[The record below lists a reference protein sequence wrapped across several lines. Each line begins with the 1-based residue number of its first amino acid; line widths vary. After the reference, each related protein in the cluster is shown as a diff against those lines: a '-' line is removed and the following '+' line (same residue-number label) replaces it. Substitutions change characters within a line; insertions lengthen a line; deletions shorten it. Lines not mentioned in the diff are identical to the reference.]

1 MRSSKD
7 KLEKDEK
14 LVRRLAVTVLIY
26 LALCAG
32 ILFIKE
38 DCYVLKKEGFFY
50 VSLAILSSVCL
61 MLVLVFMRLYND
73 EREAEFR
80 KANSGVTDSNS
91 EKDTESPKTP
101 NSPAN
106 PE

>member
-26 LALCAG
+26 LALCTG
-32 ILFIKE
+32 ILFT
-38 DCYVLKKEGFFY
+38 KEGFY
-50 VSLAILSSVCL
+50 VPLAILSSVCL

-80 KANSGVTDSNS
+80 KANSEVTDSNS

>member
-38 DCYVLKKEGFFY
+38 DFDVFKKEGFY
-50 VSLAILSSVCL
+50 LSLAILSSVCL

-80 KANSGVTDSNS
+80 KANSEVTDFNS